1 MKRDQWDP
9 ILALG
14 MGEDGWDAEV
24 GGEEWQERVKA
35 EVVFESVAET
45 LEFGRRLLAEART
58 RGDEEGMRQV
68 GDLVEGLGI
77 RRRLEWD

>member
-1 MKRDQWDP
+1 VKRDQWDP

-35 EVVFESVAET
+35 EVVFESVA
-45 LEFGRRLLAEART
+45 RRSS
-58 RGDEEGMRQV
+58 
-68 GDLVEGLGI
+68 LGGGCS
-77 RRRLEWD
+77 RRRGRGGTKRG